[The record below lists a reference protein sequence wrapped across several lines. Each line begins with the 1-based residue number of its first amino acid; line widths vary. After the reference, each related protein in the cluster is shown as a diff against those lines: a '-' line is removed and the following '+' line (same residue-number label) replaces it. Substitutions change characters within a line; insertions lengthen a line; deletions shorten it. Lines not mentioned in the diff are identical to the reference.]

1 QIAAMLL
8 NGRPMLVHARDQLG
22 GGEDGVAAQPAR
34 YGAGMAGLAEAL
46 NGAVADI
53 AANAGDDGDRPAA
66 VDQYRSLLDMGLE
79 EEPDPARIDERFAC
93 RHQVDRDAD

>member
-1 QIAAMLL
+1 
-8 NGRPMLVHARDQLG
+8 
-22 GGEDGVAAQPAR
+22 
-34 YGAGMAGLAEAL
+34 MAGLAEAL

-93 RHQVDRDAD
+93 RHQVDRDADGGHGFAERVLAIAAAGGECLRAKAAEQGKRGHIGLPV